1 MRHLSLF
8 TLLIAGLFAS
18 SFSFAQEEQ
27 TVEVK
32 KTIIINGDK
41 ITADTCIKIN
51 GQEWNEIPEDMN
63 IRYIESDDSL
73 TLFVNTRNIQA
84 ESDNEIHIE
93 MNVLDGKTTE
103 VYTITDENAVATE
116 FETFT
121 IEAVADESGE
131 IQVFYSEAKDGKEGI
146 LLIDVRIEDIADFDI
161 PNELVENSLMDEHI
175 EFYPNPNNGIFTLNF
190 DSQKE
195 ETIHLSIFDSSG
207 RQVYEKSIEGRTGQV
222 KEDIDLTEFGKGT
235 YILSVK
241 QGKDFLSKKVIV
253 N

>member
-8 TLLIAGLFAS
+8 TLLIVGLFAS
-18 SFSFAQEEQ
+18 SFSIAQEEQ
-27 TVEVK
+27 TVEIK
-32 KTIIINGDK
+32 KNIIINGDK
-41 ITADTCIKIN
+41 ITTDTCIKIN
-51 GQEWNEIPEDMN
+51 GQDWNEITEDMN

-84 ESDNEIHIE
+84 ESDNKIHIE
-93 MNVLDGKTTE
+93 MNVQDGKTTE
-103 VYTITDENAVATE
+103 VYTITDENAASAV

-121 IEAVADESGE
+121 VDAIADESGE

-146 LLIDVRIEDIADFDI
+146 LLIDVRIEDITDFDI
-161 PNELVENSLMDEHI
+161 PNELVENSLLNENID
-175 EFYPNPNNGIFTLNF
+175 FYPNPNNGIFTLNF
-190 DSQKE
+190 SSQKE
-195 ETIHLSIFDSSG
+195 ETIQLSIFDSSG
-207 RQVYEKSIEGRTGQV
+207 RQVYEKTIEGKTGQV
-222 KEDIDLTEFGKGT
+222 KEDIDLAKFWKGT